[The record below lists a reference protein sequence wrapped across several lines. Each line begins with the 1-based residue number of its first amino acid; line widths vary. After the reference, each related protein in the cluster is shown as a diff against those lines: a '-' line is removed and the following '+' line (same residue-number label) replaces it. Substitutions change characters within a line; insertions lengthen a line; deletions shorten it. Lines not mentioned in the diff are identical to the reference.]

1 MATKTDELAE
11 AVRATLTSPNEWD
24 SNGEPANIVDAVA
37 AAGRDIRAGLEALA
51 DAIRSQR
58 AGEP

>member
-1 MATKTDELAE
+1 MPKTDELAE
-11 AVRATLTSPNEWD
+11 AVRAVLVSPNEWD
-24 SNGEPANIVDAVA
+24 SNGEPANVVDAIA
-37 AAGRDIRAGLEALA
+37 SAGRDIRAGLEALA